1 MAKQSLGSR
10 IKELRESREMTQAE
24 LAGLLFVSD
33 KTISKWEKD
42 NSTPDTDLLIKI
54 SEIFKVTL
62 DYLITGKNKETVDE
76 TQKDI
81 EFYKTE
87 AEYWKT
93 YAKKL
98 EAIRFPESKKKQQ
111 SKRSKNCT
119 KKDTQ

>member
-1 MAKQSLGSR
+1 M
-10 IKELRESREMTQAE
+10 
-24 LAGLLFVSD
+24 
-33 KTISKWEKD
+33 
-42 NSTPDTDLLIKI
+42 DT
-54 SEIFKVTL
+54 
-62 DYLITGKNKETVDE
+62 KNKETVDE

-111 SKRSKNCT
+111 SKQSKNYT
-119 KKDTQ
+119 RKDTQ

>member
-1 MAKQSLGSR
+1 MGFTCQYPIDFRVKVLSEYKQG
-10 IKELRESREMTQAE
+10 KVGYKT
-24 LAGLLFVSD
+24 LANKYGLKRDTVRYWVLQEKSDSFVLM
-33 KTISKWEKD
+33 
-42 NSTPDTDLLIKI
+42 DT
-54 SEIFKVTL
+54 
-62 DYLITGKNKETVDE
+62 KNKETVDE

-111 SKRSKNCT
+111 SKQSKNYT
-119 KKDTQ
+119 KEDTQ